1 MSGWIKL
8 HRKMLDWEWYDD
20 INVMRLFTH
29 CLLRANH
36 KEKKWRGIDIKRGQF
51 YTSLET
57 LSSETGL
64 TAMQLRTCFDKL
76 KTTGEITSSG
86 MARGRM
92 ITVVQ
97 YDEYQDDN
105 KQSDR
110 VATGLQQAGNR
121 VATTN
126 KNDKNEKN
134 EKNEKNTLVQAEPK
148 RSKFSFSDNQMR
160 FAKAVYEKVKVITP
174 KMKEPNLESWANTAR
189 LLNEVDG
196 ADLNDVWKVFQWAN
210 ADNFWSVNILSLAK
224 LRDKYPDLSAK
235 MKAGLVA
242 GVLDYPDM
250 TNGFVVKRA
259 VFSGKAF
266 ARVKINSDV

>member
-92 ITVVQ
+92 ITVSA
-97 YDEYQDDN
+97 YDDYQDDN
-105 KQSDR
+105 KLNNKL
-110 VATGLQQAGNR
+110 VTGCQQAGNR
-121 VATTN
+121 VVTTN
-126 KNDKNEKN
+126 KNDKNDKKKDIDHSAN
-134 EKNEKNTLVQAEPK
+134 ESKPPK
-148 RSKFSFSDNQMR
+148 EDL
-160 FAKAVYEKVKVITP
+160 ITP
-174 KMKEPNLESWANTAR
+174 AF
-189 LLNEVDG
+189 D
-196 ADLNDVWKVFQWAN
+196 F
-210 ADNFWSVNILSLAK
+210 FWS
-224 LRDKYPDLSAK
+224 KYPRKIGKKKAK
-235 MKAGLVA
+235 QKFTVLTKGKSKDYIRVLVNNIY
-242 GVLDYPDM
+242 DDINHKIK
-250 TNGFVVKRA
+250 TFVWLPEDEPEYIPHP
-259 VFSGKAF
+259 STYL
-266 ARVKINSDV
+266 NSETWSDHE